1 MLRRSRNLSPAAQ
14 RRVQQLRGKKQT
26 VMRTKDQLKQLR
38 RATVKWQEY
47 LNEFEKELQTA
58 GDDAQLAN
66 IDLQNMMQK
75 QQQALQQLSN
85 ISKVLHDTTMSIVRK
100 IGG

>member
-1 MLRRSRNLSPAAQ
+1 MLGRSRNLSAAAQ
-14 RRVQQLRGKKQT
+14 RRVQQLQGQKQT

-38 RATVKWQEY
+38 RATAKWQEY
-47 LNEFEKELQTA
+47 LNELEKELQTA

-66 IDLQNMMQK
+66 VDLQNMMQK
-75 QQQALQQLSN
+75 QQQTLQQLSN
-85 ISKVLHDTTMSIVRK
+85 ISKVLHDTAMSIVRK